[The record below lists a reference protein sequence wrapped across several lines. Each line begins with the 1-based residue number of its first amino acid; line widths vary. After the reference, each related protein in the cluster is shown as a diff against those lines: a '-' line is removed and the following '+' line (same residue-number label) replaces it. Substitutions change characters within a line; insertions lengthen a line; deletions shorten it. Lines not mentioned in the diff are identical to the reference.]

1 MIQVTPENNPA
12 QLLSS
17 LLAWPDC
24 YEVSNVRLSGL
35 AGQSGVFSNGLAT
48 VGLDQGIIL
57 STGNVTDAIGP
68 NNLPNTTT
76 DFNRLVNDP
85 DLVILSGGGGG
96 IYDAVSLEF
105 DFTPTDTGIVFSY
118 VFASEEYC
126 EYAASPFNDIFGFF
140 LSGPGINGAFT
151 NNAANI
157 ALVPGSNTPVGIN
170 TVNHLVNSV
179 WYRNNVPNGMSPGC
193 SNTQGLYV
201 NFLEYDGLTTVLQ
214 ARATVIPCET
224 YHIKIIIADK
234 SEGAYDSA
242 IFLSA
247 NSFRAGKPVQ
257 VSAQVNQPATDS
269 LSVYEGCAEAFF
281 RFERTD
287 DDLSEALVVPF
298 SLHPAS
304 SAVPGS
310 DYAPLPPSVTIPVGQ
325 RFALLPVQIFSDQA
339 AEGVETIRI
348 QMRTACSCQVREAEI
363 RILDPPPLVLSV
375 SDTTICRGT
384 PFQLAPSVSGGVPGY
399 AFLWSTGDTSA
410 QLTGTLLGA
419 ATYSVTISDRC
430 GQSLSASVQVLVN
443 QLSLSADATP
453 PSCYGRADGR
463 LLILANGG
471 RPPYQYAWNA
481 PGLNTAQRDGLAAG
495 SYAITVS
502 DADGCS
508 GVLASTLTEPAPIL
522 ASVVLQPARCEGDSG
537 QITIQHLSGGI
548 LPLRYSVDGGRQFA
562 NSGAFVG
569 LLPGDYEVLAV
580 DAAGCA
586 FAQNVQLPAPPT
598 FTLSLPGV
606 IELPFGR
613 RQALQ
618 STLSVA
624 PGNIASVQWTPA
636 QGLSC
641 TDCLTPEL
649 HATQSRTYHLMVQ
662 TLDGCIATD
671 SITIAVD
678 KRIAVFAPTAFT
690 PYNSDGINDRF
701 TLFADPD
708 AVTQIVYLRIFE
720 RWGGLVFERH
730 AFPPNNLAQGWD
742 GRARS
747 GKLISQG
754 VYVWTAELQWVD
766 GSITAL
772 RGEVVIVE

>member
-1 MIQVTPENNPA
+1 MIQVTPENDPA
-12 QLLSS
+12 RLLSS

-35 AGQSGVFSNGLAT
+35 LGQSGVFSNGLAT

-57 STGNVTDAIGP
+57 STGHVADAIGP

-76 DFNRLVNDP
+76 DFNRLVDDP
-85 DLVILSGGGGG
+85 DLVILSGGSG

-126 EYAASPFNDIFGFF
+126 EYAASPFNDVFGFF
-140 LSGPGINGAFT
+140 LSGPGINGGFT
-151 NNAANI
+151 NDAANI

-170 TVNHLVNSV
+170 TINHLANSA
-179 WYRNNVPNGMSPGC
+179 WYRNNIPNGMSPSC
-193 SNTQGLYV
+193 SDTQGLYV

-214 ARATVIPCET
+214 AHAMVIPCET
-224 YHIKIIIADK
+224 YHIKIILADK

-257 VSAQVNQPATDS
+257 ISAQVNQPTTDS
-269 LSVYEGCAEAFF
+269 LSVYEGCTEAFF

-287 DDLSEALVVPF
+287 DDLSEALTVPF

-304 SAVPGS
+304 SATSGA
-310 DYAPLPPSVTIPVGQ
+310 DYAPLPPSVIIPPGQ
-325 RFALLPVQIFSDQA
+325 RFVLLPLQIFSDQA
-339 AEGVETIRI
+339 AEDVETIRI
-348 QMRTACSCQVREAEI
+348 QIRTACSCQVREAEI
-363 RILDPPPLVLSV
+363 RILDPPPLVLSA

-384 PFQLAPSVSGGVPGY
+384 PFQLSPTVSGGVPGY
-399 AFLWSTGDTSA
+399 TFLWSTGDTSA
-410 QLTGTLLGA
+410 QLTGTLLGT
-419 ATYSVTISDRC
+419 ATYNVTVSDHC
-430 GQSLSASVQVLVN
+430 GQSISASVRVSVN
-443 QLSLSADATP
+443 QLALSANAALPT
-453 PSCYGRADGR
+453 CHGRADGQ

-471 RPPYQYAWNA
+471 RPPYQYAWNVQ
-481 PGLNTAQRDGLAAG
+481 GSNTAQRNGLAAG
-495 SYAITVS
+495 SYTVTVS

-508 GVLASTLTEPAPIL
+508 GVLSYSLTEPAPIL
-522 ASVVLQPARCEGDSG
+522 ASVVLQPARCEEDSG
-537 QITIQHLSGGI
+537 RITVQHLSGGI
-548 LPLRYSVDGGRQFA
+548 LPLRYSVDGGRQFDS
-562 NSGAFVG
+562 SGVFSG
-569 LLPGDYEVLAV
+569 LLPGVYEVLAI

-586 FAQNVQLPAPPT
+586 FVQSVQLPAPPAL
-598 FTLSLPGV
+598 TLSLPAF

-613 RQALQ
+613 RQMLQ
-618 STLSVA
+618 PVLSIA
-624 PGNIASVQWTPA
+624 PGDIASVRWTPA

-649 HATQSRTYHLMVQ
+649 QATQSRTYHLLVQ

-678 KRIAVFAPTAFT
+678 KRMAVFAPTAFT
-690 PYNSDGINDRF
+690 PYNNDGINDRF

-708 AVTQIVYLRIFE
+708 AVVQIVRLRIFE

-730 AFPPNNLAQGWD
+730 AFLPNNLAQGWD

-747 GKLISQG
+747 GKALSQG
-754 VYVWTAELQWVD
+754 VYIWTAELQWVD

-772 RGEVVIVE
+772 HGEVVVVE